1 MTPSGQAMWVV
12 IVATGVSGAFLWLK
26 YLKNGELWRSPA
38 RAPSWARWGAIDVL
52 AAGFLFLATGS
63 IAVSITRYWH
73 GASVQDVIGQKHL
86 MSWAAG
92 IDGVAKLLLLAGLS
106 GYLFF
111 RYRHRLHEFGVDRSQ
126 MARGGRQG
134 LICFAMWAPPVW
146 TLQWLLTQF
155 IEYRHE
161 SLNALQDRPSAL
173 EVAII
178 WFGTILVAPVVEEFL
193 FRGIVQ
199 GWLQRLSAKNNL
211 LSLDSLLFGA
221 PARQITARPAQQ
233 HPGAPSTR
241 YHYPSI
247 VITSALFGL
256 AHVSNGPAPVTLFVF
271 SLGLGYLYQRTG
283 SLIACTVTHMLL
295 NLVTIAASTAM
306 AYGY

>member
-1 MTPSGQAMWVV
+1 MTPSGQAMWFVMA
-12 IVATGVSGAFLWLK
+12 ATAVSGAFLWLK

-38 RAPSWARWGAIDVL
+38 RDPGWARWGAIDVL
-52 AAGFLFLATGS
+52 AAGFLFLATGT
-63 IAVSITRYWH
+63 IAVSITGYWH
-73 GASVQDVIGQKHL
+73 GISVRDVMDQKHL

-92 IDGVAKLLLLAGLS
+92 IDGAAKLLLLAGLS
-106 GYLFF
+106 GYLFV
-111 RYRHRLHEFGVDRSQ
+111 RYRHRLHEFGFHRSQ
-126 MARGGRQG
+126 MASGIRQG
-134 LICFAMWAPPVW
+134 LICFAMWVPLIW
-146 TLQWLLTQF
+146 TLQWLLTRF

-161 SLNALQDRPSAL
+161 SLTALQDRPSAL
-173 EVAII
+173 EVGII

-199 GWLQRLSAKNNL
+199 GWLQRLSAKDQF

-221 PARQITARPAQQ
+221 TPRPITAESTQQDPVAPA
-233 HPGAPSTR
+233 TR
-241 YHYPSI
+241 YHHPSI

-256 AHVSNGPAPVTLFVF
+256 AHFSNGLAPVTLFVF

-283 SLIACTVTHMLL
+283 SLIACIVTHMLL